1 MTGSNLLLLHGAL
14 GAGDQFAPLWLPLA
28 DHYKLHVVDF
38 EGHGR
43 APGRGRPFRIEHF
56 VQNVVEYLDAHGI
69 GSTSI
74 FGYSMGGY
82 VTCSLAAGHPQRVE
96 RVATLGTKFFW
107 DADIAARETALL
119 DPHKIAAKVPHYAR
133 ALAERHAAA
142 GWETVLK
149 ETSGLLW
156 SLAER
161 GGFAPDD
168 LARIEQRVRIIVGDR
183 DSTVSIAECVEVY
196 RALPRGELEV
206 LPATPHPLERISHDR
221 LSRSL
226 IEFFGSE

>member
-1 MTGSNLLLLHGAL
+1 MAGSNLLLLHGAL

-28 DHYKLHVVDF
+28 DHYKLHLVDF

-56 VQNVVEYLDAHGI
+56 IQNVVEYLDAHGI

-82 VTCSLAAGHPQRVE
+82 VACSLAAGHPQRVE

-107 DADIAARETALL
+107 DAGIAARETALL

-133 ALAERHAAA
+133 ALAERHTAA

-161 GGFAPDD
+161 GGFARDD
-168 LARIEQRVRIIVGDR
+168 LARIEQRVRIMVGDR
-183 DSTVSIAECVEVY
+183 DSTVGVAECVEVY
-196 RALPRGELEV
+196 RALPHGELEV
-206 LPATPHPLERISHDR
+206 LPGTPHPLERISPDR